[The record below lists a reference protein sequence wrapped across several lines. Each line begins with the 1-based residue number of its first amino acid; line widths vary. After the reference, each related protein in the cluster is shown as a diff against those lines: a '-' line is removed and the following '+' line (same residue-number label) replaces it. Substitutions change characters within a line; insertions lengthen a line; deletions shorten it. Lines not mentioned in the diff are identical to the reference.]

1 MGGQVSRKV
10 TNKKSDKHK
19 IIAKKN
25 LDFMN

>member
-1 MGGQVSRKV
+1 MGGQVSHKV

-19 IIAKKN
+19 IIAQKN